1 MTRLELL
8 YKNFS
13 KDNKKDWNRK
23 MFRNRAK
30 QERDDKCLA
39 LPKMIEKNGEKI
51 RVIRNILYKS
61 GLFNYYLLSN
71 YNILFMALFEK
82 LTEQ

>member
-39 LPKMIEKNGEKI
+39 LPKMIEKEWRKI
-51 RVIRNILYKS
+51 W
-61 GLFNYYLLSN
+61 
-71 YNILFMALFEK
+71 
-82 LTEQ
+82 